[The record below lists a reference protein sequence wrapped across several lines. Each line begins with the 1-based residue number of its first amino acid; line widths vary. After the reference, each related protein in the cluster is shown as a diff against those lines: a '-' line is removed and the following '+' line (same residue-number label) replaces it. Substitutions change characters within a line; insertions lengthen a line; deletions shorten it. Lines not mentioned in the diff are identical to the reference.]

1 MDVKTLLALAA
12 LNQRNGQCDIAQQ
25 LLARACS
32 LEGFDS
38 YVSEVIRMPMNSSL
52 VGGVP
57 QSENTLAP
65 SLHGYASDDI
75 EQIVATAAAI
85 YTRNSLLDEGDALEF
100 HPTVAALADAGS
112 GVDFSGVDDDSLV
125 STSSDQMKPGR
136 IRIRIAQ

>member
-1 MDVKTLLALAA
+1 MDVKTLLTLAA

-25 LLARACS
+25 LLSRACS

-57 QSENTLAP
+57 ASENTLAP

-85 YTRNSLLDEGDALEF
+85 YTRNSLLDDGDALEF
-100 HPTVAALADAGS
+100 HPIIAAQADAGS

-125 STSSDQMKPGR
+125 STGSTQLKPGR
-136 IRIRIAQ
+136 IRIHIKP